1 MTFTWSTRETAHR
14 VVFGGRL
21 AVVLAG
27 WLATVAPIQAQQGA
41 TSSRAEGWVFTW
53 SLSASADGREMSAAQ
68 MLLDVAVWRGSV
80 RISVRSGALR
90 LMTGDNGAIV
100 MRAADSVLSVINPA
114 RREVLQ
120 GTAAEIGAFGRG
132 AGGSIPLVVSDVGG
146 SVQLVGVAPELEG
159 FAARRVDI
167 SERYSLTFR
176 APTMQRTVRT
186 EQVITL
192 DVSRAVDRLDP
203 GFRAFAERF
212 AGAIGVPGAVRDALR
227 AVERRVP
234 AGFPIRSVNV
244 ATTISAD
251 DTVRTVTRSVV
262 TGLKRAVLDTTG
274 FVVPAGYRV
283 TEMRRLLQPRRQ
295 P

>member
-1 MTFTWSTRETAHR
+1 MTLPWSTHETARHVVILGR
-14 VVFGGRL
+14 V

-27 WLATVAPIQAQQGA
+27 WLATVTPVQAQQGA

-53 SLSASADGREMSAAQ
+53 SLSASAEGREMSAAQ
-68 MLLDVAVWRGSV
+68 MLLDVAIWRGSV

-90 LMTGDNGAIV
+90 LMTGDDGSIV
-100 MRAADSVLSVINPA
+100 MRGTDSVLSVINPA

-120 GTAAEIGAFGRG
+120 GTAADIGAFGRG
-132 AGGSIPLVVSDVGG
+132 AGGSIPLVVTDVGG
-146 SVQLVGVAPELEG
+146 SVQLVGAAPGLDG
-159 FAARRVDI
+159 FAARRVDV
-167 SERYSLTFR
+167 SERYSLTFK

-186 EQVITL
+186 EQAITL
-192 DVSRAVDRLDP
+192 DVSRAVQRLDP

-212 AGAIGVPGAVRDALR
+212 AGAIGVPAAVRDALR
-227 AVERRVP
+227 EVERRIP
-234 AGFPIRSVNV
+234 AGFPIRAVNV
-244 ATTISAD
+244 AATISAD
-251 DTVRTVTRSVV
+251 DTVRTVTRTTV

-274 FVVPAGYRV
+274 FVIPAGYRV